1 MGEVNGFDPAIHLR
15 FWCGMQREGSHAMRR
30 RLLIGSLA
38 SATLAGTGLP
48 RSAYP
53 DDLPEV
59 SVGAIKLP
67 TNAPLFIAMDKG
79 YFTAEGLKVNV
90 TFFAAAATVY
100 PAVVSRSVEIGITA
114 TTAATFTLAAKGGFK
129 IIAGY
134 TRERPGFHMNAFM
147 VTNKAYDSGFTSLR
161 NMAGHRIANTTAGSS
176 FQYYVALLAQKY
188 GVDLKSIE
196 LVPLESLPNVSAAFQ
211 SGQIDAAI
219 IPAGGV
225 NRLMAAGHLL
235 AWCGDEAPWQQG
247 IVFAS
252 PQTIASRG
260 DVLKRFLRA
269 YQRGAAEYS
278 ANFNHL
284 DADGH
289 IIKGPEYDA
298 LLQIIASHSGVKPAD
313 LEGQLAYI
321 DPEARPDPDDILKQI
336 AFWQSQGIAPKDFDY
351 RTIFDPSLLPKG

>member
-1 MGEVNGFDPAIHLR
+1 
-15 FWCGMQREGSHAMRR
+15 MRR

-38 SATLAGTGLP
+38 ATAGVWLAHP
-48 RSAYP
+48 ANAE
-53 DDLPEV
+53 DLQEI
-59 SVGAIKLP
+59 SVGAIRLP

-79 YFTAEGLKVNV
+79 YFAAEGLKVNI

-100 PAVVSRSVEIGITA
+100 PAVVSRSVELGITG

-147 VTNKAYDSGFTSLR
+147 VTNKAYESGFRTLQD
-161 NMAGHRIANTTAGSS
+161 MAGRRIANTTAGST
-176 FQYYVALLAQKY
+176 FHYYVALLAQKY
-188 GVDLKSIE
+188 GVDMKRIE

-211 SGQIDAAI
+211 SGQVDAAI

-225 NRLMAAGHLL
+225 NRVMAAGHLL

-247 IVFAS
+247 VVFAS
-252 PQTIASRG
+252 PQTIGGRG
-260 DVLKRFLRA
+260 DALKRFLRA

-278 ANFNHL
+278 ANFNQL
-284 DADGH
+284 DAAGH
-289 IIKGPEYDA
+289 VVKGPEYDP
-298 LLQIIASHSGVKPAD
+298 LLQIIAAHSGVKPAD

-321 DPEARPDPDDILKQI
+321 DPGARPDPDDIMKQI

-351 RTIFDPSLLPKG
+351 RSIFDLTLLPS